1 MKAECTSREAAK
13 NVAAAKR
20 YLKEITETFEDRK
33 EKLVKFR
40 EVMKDFKTNRTDV
53 AGVVE
58 RVKELFEGHN
68 NLLKGFNFFLPMG
81 YEITVDKHQPP
92 PKKMIGFLE
101 PKDFMRLIKERDK
114 HVYWSFVDVLLR
126 YQREQRDI
134 IKLYME
140 EVTETF
146 ADQQEKLV
154 MFRKVMNDFGTE
166 RTDVAGVVER
176 VKELFK
182 GHNNLL
188 KGFNFFLPM
197 GYEITV
203 DKDEPPPEAMAGF
216 PETLDFIRVVKE
228 RDERLYRPFMDVIFR
243 YWKEHMDVLLA

>member
-1 MKAECTSREAAK
+1 MKAECEEQNEMAGGGGDGAAEGGEGGGEGSTSREAAK

-140 EVTETF
+140 VDALFSKDYPDLFDDFKRYLPSTF
-146 ADQQEKLV
+146 L
-154 MFRKVMNDFGTE
+154 
-166 RTDVAGVVER
+166 
-176 VKELFK
+176 
-182 GHNNLL
+182 
-188 KGFNFFLPM
+188 
-197 GYEITV
+197 
-203 DKDEPPPEAMAGF
+203 
-216 PETLDFIRVVKE
+216 
-228 RDERLYRPFMDVIFR
+228 
-243 YWKEHMDVLLA
+243 